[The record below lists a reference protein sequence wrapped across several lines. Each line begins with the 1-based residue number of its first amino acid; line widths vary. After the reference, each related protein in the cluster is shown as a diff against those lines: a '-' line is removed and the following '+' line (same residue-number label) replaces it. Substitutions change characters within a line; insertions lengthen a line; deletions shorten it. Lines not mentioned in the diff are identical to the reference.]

1 MIVLKRAVAKN
12 CDWICSFWIL
22 LDLLGF
28 FSLIQTSI
36 PIVPWKICVKMLA
49 ETLLE
54 LPAAAAPG
62 VDGEPPPFA
71 ATLAD
76 VRWHE
81 RPPDSRLPRWPAWL
95 HIALPNGKVHWGVRR
110 RVGHAVR
117 KKNSILLLI
126 FVFALGPFLWLEHT
140 GTGKSFHLQ
149 KDCQHIVGKKIE
161 KYSCCKSCM
170 KKNGSTSEKEEWRR
184 LEGKNPTKWHWE
196 KGSWRWGLDKIE
208 ALQNGSWIFICFIKS
223 WMHWFDH
230 FLTKLPK
237 YLWIKTGDR
246 HYLFVEP
253 RVINRPF
260 CRMETVYQ
268 NRFVET
274 GVGSLQ
280 NGPPQPP
287 QAMGRRIGKSWN

>member
-1 MIVLKRAVAKN
+1 MYVFSRKWLGLLPRVDHFV
-12 CDWICSFWIL
+12 DWCRSEDRPCFYDCVEKSSGKELWLNLFL
-22 LDLLGF
+22 LDPSGSSRILQPYPNF
-28 FSLIQTSI
+28 DTDCSLEDLCQ
-36 PIVPWKICVKMLA
+36 
-49 ETLLE
+49 
-54 LPAAAAPG
+54 
-62 VDGEPPPFA
+62 
-71 ATLAD
+71 
-76 VRWHE
+76 
-81 RPPDSRLPRWPAWL
+81 
-95 HIALPNGKVHWGVRR
+95 
-110 RVGHAVR
+110 
-117 KKNSILLLI
+117 NSILLLI
-126 FVFALGPFLWLEHT
+126 FVFALGTFLWLEHT

-161 KYSCCKSCM
+161 TYSCCKSCM

-208 ALQNGSWIFICFIKS
+208 ALQNGSGIFTCFIKS

-280 NGPPQPP
+280 NGAPQPP
-287 QAMGRRIGKSWN
+287 PREWQRGLYIYV